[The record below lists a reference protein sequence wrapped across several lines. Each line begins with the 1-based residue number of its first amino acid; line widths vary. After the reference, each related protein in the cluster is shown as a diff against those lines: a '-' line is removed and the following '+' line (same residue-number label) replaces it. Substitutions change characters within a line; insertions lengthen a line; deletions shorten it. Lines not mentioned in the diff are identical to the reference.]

1 MNKQDTHYDG
11 WNIALAVSDILTCD
25 ESWRRHVVDFYEA
38 VGLNNVFPRASHPD
52 PNEII
57 PDSIIPWLRQKN
69 R

>member
-1 MNKQDTHYDG
+1 MDNQRLSYDG
-11 WNIALAVSDILTCD
+11 WNIALAVSDILTSD

-38 VGLNNVFPRASHPD
+38 IDLNNVFPRSLHPD

-57 PDSIIPWLRQKN
+57 PDSILPWLRHES